1 MHSWFSKRLNEMID
15 LSQYCRYPILQAHF
29 VLTQKAVDEL
39 YGQSLNA
46 GRDSL
51 RTILPLM
58 ISQAKLMGEEKA
70 QAHLEQALAALEAAR
85 QEGQNVVTLP
95 MNKDEPPQDK
105 ETCA

>member
-15 LSQYCRYPILQAHF
+15 LSQYCRYPVLQAHF

-51 RTILPLM
+51 RTILPLL
-58 ISQAKLMGEEKA
+58 ISQAKLMGEEET
-70 QAHLEQALAALEAAR
+70 QAHLEKALATLEAAR
-85 QEGQNVVTLP
+85 QEGQNVVSLP
-95 MNKDEPPQDK
+95 FSNDEPQDK